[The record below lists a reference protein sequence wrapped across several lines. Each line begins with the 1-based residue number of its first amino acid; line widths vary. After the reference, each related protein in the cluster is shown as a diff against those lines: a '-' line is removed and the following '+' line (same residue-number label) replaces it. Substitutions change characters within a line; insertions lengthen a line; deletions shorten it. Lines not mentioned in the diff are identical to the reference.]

1 MPSTRETRDS
11 ILRRIA
17 RTEWTPRGLAFWRT
31 PAGIER
37 FRSYMPDSDSSS
49 TASSETCSE
58 DDEENPPGSPWI
70 TPATFAHAVPQPR
83 PPPAS
88 SLPRQAS
95 HRETRDAHHQN
106 QASVSAA
113 IAASIASP
121 FSQSVSMS
129 DAENQRSMEYSPRN
143 LREEIQRGRSRS
155 PARGLNGERMRAD
168 DRPMDAANF
177 EYEELAARNGL
188 VRLPRQTADELHFEA
203 DFRRQHAQV
212 RAQEMAA
219 AAVRAPAA
227 DLLLPGSGSNR
238 GEDGEDEEA
247 GWPWHRMDQPMDAF
261 FRQMRKE
268 DCN

>member
-17 RTEWTPRGLAFWRT
+17 RTEWTPRELAFWRT

-37 FRSYMPDSDSSS
+37 FRSYMPDSDDSS

-58 DDEENPPGSPWI
+58 DDEENPPGAPWI
-70 TPATFAHAVPQPR
+70 TPATFAHAVPQPQ
-83 PPPAS
+83 PPAAW
-88 SLPRQAS
+88 SLPRQAA
-95 HRETRDAHHQN
+95 HRQTHDARPQS
-106 QASVSAA
+106 QASVSAD

-121 FSQSVSMS
+121 FSQPVSMS
-129 DAENQRSMEYSPRN
+129 DVESQRSLRYSRRI

-155 PARGLNGERMRAD
+155 PARGPDGERMRAD
-168 DRPMDAANF
+168 DRPMDAANL

-188 VRLPRQTADELHFEA
+188 VRLPRQTAAELHLEA

-212 RAQEMAA
+212 RAQEMVV
-219 AAVRAPAA
+219 AAVRVSAA
-227 DLLLPGSGSNR
+227 GPPLPGSGSNR
-238 GEDGEDEEA
+238 GENGEDGAA

-268 DCN
+268 DYN